1 MVSMKTEGGEEHSD
15 ENCQDYFSA
24 EENLSFSE
32 EEYFAF
38 SEEVYFS
45 VS

>member
-24 EENLSFSE
+24 EEFFSFSEEVYFSFSE
-32 EEYFAF
+32 EEYF
-38 SEEVYFS
+38 S
-45 VS
+45 